1 IFSYRRDGEISQI
14 GSFPVG
20 NPTEYSRYQG
30 SLLRQFPPVSSNPQ
44 VTNLCRRKSV
54 KRTSLVLVLSGLIL
68 LMGCGG
74 GGNSGSSNPPSPA
87 ATLTSLQ
94 VTPAS
99 QSLAPGA
106 GQQFTATGHYSDG
119 TSKDITSSA
128 QWSSS
133 DSNVAS
139 VSGTGM
145 ATAVAFGV
153 VTVTAQS
160 GSLQATATV
169 NVSSA
174 GTNLTAISISPAGA
188 SIPIHTTQ
196 QFTATGSYSDGSSR
210 DLTGLVSWGS
220 SSTAAATID
229 VNGLLTG

>member
-1 IFSYRRDGEISQI
+1 M
-14 GSFPVG
+14 
-20 NPTEYSRYQG
+20 
-30 SLLRQFPPVSSNPQ
+30 
-44 VTNLCRRKSV
+44 

-74 GGNSGSSNPPSPA
+74 GGNSGSSNPPSNPPSPA

-119 TSKDITSSA
+119 TSKDLTSSA

-145 ATAVAFGV
+145 ATAVAFGAM
-153 VTVTAQS
+153 VTTGPAPNA
-160 GSLQATATV
+160 LR
-169 NVSSA
+169 SS
-174 GTNLTAISISPAGA
+174 S
-188 SIPIHTTQ
+188 
-196 QFTATGSYSDGSSR
+196 
-210 DLTGLVSWGS
+210 DLTRSVMSKVTIRIGVRVPRQLSVVGFDDIRFARHMAPPLTTIAQPMRQIGEGTVRLLLGILSGGGDAETPESVTLPHKLVVRA
-220 SSTAAATID
+220 STAPPASR
-229 VNGLLTG
+229 LK